1 MLTVVLSLGSK
12 VVAEQIKGGSV
23 YNMYKAFVGR

>member
-1 MLTVVLSLGSK
+1 MLAEVLSLGAK
-12 VVAEQIKGGSV
+12 VVAEQIKGDSV